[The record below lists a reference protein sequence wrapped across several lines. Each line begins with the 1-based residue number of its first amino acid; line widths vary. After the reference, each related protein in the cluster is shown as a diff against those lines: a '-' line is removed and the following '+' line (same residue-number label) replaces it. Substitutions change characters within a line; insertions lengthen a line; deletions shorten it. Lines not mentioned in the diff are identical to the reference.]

1 MGQFMQI
8 LLIAISSKL
17 LISTMFHFPNIFIFP
32 IFLILGLPSFM
43 TSPALKPSV
52 QLDHQMDN
60 NSGQKQTTNILE
72 TLGFDKGSGF
82 HKITGGLQTPHTA
95 GGILKG
101 EGKEEERDGTERKRE
116 RKKNGKERNGER
128 KKDGKERNGERKK
141 EGKERRRESLRR
153 KRRIKKKKRREMII
167 CPKTKIA
174 FQNAP
179 RN

>member
-72 TLGFDKGSGF
+72 TWGFDKGSGF

-101 EGKEEERDGTERKRE
+101 EGKEGRE
-116 RKKNGKERNGER
+116 RGGKGWNGK
-128 KKDGKERNGERKK
+128 KKGKKEEWKGKKWGKK
-141 EGKERRRESLRR
+141 EGWKG
-153 KRRIKKKKRREMII
+153 KKWGKKKGRKG
-167 CPKTKIA
+167 KKKG
-174 FQNAP
+174 
-179 RN
+179 